1 MRPNLKVVRKNPGL
15 TQRQCARALNK
26 VEKILVE
33 ANMQIA
39 IKDGE
44 LVVQKDGKIFKI
56 QDLASSEFLDYFP
69 SLLFYELKEE

>member
-26 VEKILVE
+26 IEKILIE

-39 IKDGE
+39 IKDRE
-44 LVVQKDGKIFKI
+44 LVVQKDNKTFKI
-56 QDLASSEFLDYFP
+56 QDAASSENLDYFP
-69 SLLFYELKEE
+69 SLLFYDLKEI